1 MNDDIRLQELF
12 DSFHPTLAD
21 SNLFN
26 QRLDRKLKMIDEIKQ
41 AQTNQIRHYRMAVVA
56 AFVAGIIFGSVIFAI
71 ILTTPSDVP
80 LFSFG
85 INFYPLM
92 LIEQNSRLISML
104 LTSLIIAFCI
114 VEMMNINEMVNK
126 IRPQRKP

>member
-41 AQTNQIRHYRMAVVA
+41 AQTNQICHYRMAVVA

-85 INFYPLM
+85 TNFYPLM

-126 IRPQRKP
+126 IRPQHKP

>member
-12 DSFHPTLAD
+12 DSFHPTLVD

-114 VEMMNINEMVNK
+114 VEMMNINEMVNR
-126 IRPQRKP
+126 IRPQHKP

>member
-41 AQTNQIRHYRMAVVA
+41 AQTNQIRHYRMAVVV

-126 IRPQRKP
+126 IRPQHKP

>member
-56 AFVAGIIFGSVIFAI
+56 AFVAGIIFGSVIFAM

-114 VEMMNINEMVNK
+114 VEMMNINEMVNR
-126 IRPQRKP
+126 IRPQHKP

>member
-56 AFVAGIIFGSVIFAI
+56 AFMAGIIFGSVIFAM

-114 VEMMNINEMVNK
+114 VEMMNINEMVNR
-126 IRPQRKP
+126 IRPQHKP

>member
-92 LIEQNSRLISML
+92 LIEQNSRMISML

-126 IRPQRKP
+126 IRPQHKP

>member
-114 VEMMNINEMVNK
+114 VEMMNINEMVNR
-126 IRPQRKP
+126 IRPQHKP